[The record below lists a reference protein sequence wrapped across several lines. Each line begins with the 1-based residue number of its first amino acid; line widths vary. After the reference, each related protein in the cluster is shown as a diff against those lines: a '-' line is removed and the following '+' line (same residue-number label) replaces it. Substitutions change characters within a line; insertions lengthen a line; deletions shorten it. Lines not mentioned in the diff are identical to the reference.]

1 MTSVKAV
8 LAGDLCFSV
17 VPMIIAKKAKARGRG
32 GEKVSV
38 L

>member
-17 VPMIIAKKAKARGRG
+17 VPIRLSDTIRAW
-32 GEKVSV
+32 VSPTV
-38 L
+38 QP